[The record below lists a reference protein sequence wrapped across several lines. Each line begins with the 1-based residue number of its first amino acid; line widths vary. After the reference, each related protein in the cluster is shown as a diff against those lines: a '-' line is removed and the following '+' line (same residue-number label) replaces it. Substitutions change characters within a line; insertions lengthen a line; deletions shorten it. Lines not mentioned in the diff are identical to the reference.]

1 MKKSVLFIIGLI
13 ITGNIYAQYER
24 ASDTQSISVPDVKAV
39 IIGIIAVI
47 TFFVMAKALA
57 NISISVRNTERIIS
71 AWSEETGIG

>member
-24 ASDTQSISVPDVKAV
+24 ASDTQSISVPDVIAV